1 MVDFPEWNISFN
13 LKTTTTKKKTDF
25 ASKHIDEDF
34 HFWKTVV
41 FTYDSKFNIFG
52 CDRYWKLMKSAEM
65 KSENFIPTVK
75 HGGSM

>member
-13 LKTTTTKKKTDF
+13 LKTTTTKKIDF

-34 HFWKTVV
+34 HFWKTVIL
-41 FTYDSKFNIFG
+41 TYDSKFNIFG
-52 CDRYWKLMKSAEM
+52 SDRHRKEMKSAEM